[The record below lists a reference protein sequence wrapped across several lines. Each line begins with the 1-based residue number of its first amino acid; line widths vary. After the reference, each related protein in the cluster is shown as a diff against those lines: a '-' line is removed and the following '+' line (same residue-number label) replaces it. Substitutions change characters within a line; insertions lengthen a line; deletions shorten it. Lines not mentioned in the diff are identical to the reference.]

1 MPGPTPVAVSDV
13 AARRH
18 LHEERFARGHPALA
32 GARATPFEV
41 HLESWRLA
49 SVASDAPEADTSAA
63 TAFWPLRLEAAAT
76 RFAIDLVLR
85 GGKPIVR
92 QGESGLS
99 REGPN
104 NASYYYSIP
113 RIDAQGRL
121 RVDGETHHVAGGAWL
136 DREWSTSALVPEYAG
151 WDWFAL
157 RLDDGRD
164 LMLYRMRREDG
175 QPSGYDSGALIN
187 AAGEARI
194 LRAEEFALTAL
205 EHWREWPIAWRLT
218 LRGEPLRAPDQPLL
232 RRRGWLVRQV
242 RRRRLRSP
250 AQCSRE
256 WGSETMTLERLS
268 ASISPP
274 SPGCRVRRVVRH

>member
-13 AARRH
+13 AAHRH

-32 GARATPFEV
+32 GARVTPFEV
-41 HLESWRLA
+41 HLEGWRLA

-113 RIDAQGRL
+113 RIDAEGRL

-136 DREWSTSALVPEYAG
+136 DREWSTSALAPEYTEA
-151 WDWFAL
+151 AL
-157 RLDDGRD
+157 RSLKSKLPTTWSGTIAGRTIPHD
-164 LMLYRMRREDG
+164 RWASSELSERPMWLPLNLRRCLTVAATAPFRIPKTRFAFTVRCATSSRRMR
-175 QPSGYDSGALIN
+175 PTSGFGRTYATVNALPTYGSGGCTTGRQRTTTQYGRSQITSSPM
-187 AAGEARI
+187 G
-194 LRAEEFALTAL
+194 TA
-205 EHWREWPIAWRLT
+205 H
-218 LRGEPLRAPDQPLL
+218 
-232 RRRGWLVRQV
+232 
-242 RRRRLRSP
+242 
-250 AQCSRE
+250 
-256 WGSETMTLERLS
+256 
-268 ASISPP
+268 
-274 SPGCRVRRVVRH
+274 